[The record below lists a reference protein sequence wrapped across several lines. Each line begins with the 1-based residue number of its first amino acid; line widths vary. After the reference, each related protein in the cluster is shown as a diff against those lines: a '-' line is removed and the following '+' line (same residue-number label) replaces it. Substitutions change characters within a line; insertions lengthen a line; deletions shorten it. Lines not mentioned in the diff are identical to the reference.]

1 MRPTSREQDTQLAHT
16 LPAHMPFHIH
26 GAHGPFDIIGDVHG
40 CGDELE
46 ALLLKLGYVVVRL
59 NPGAGLSGGP
69 VYGHPQGR
77 KVVFLGDLVDRG
89 PKIPHVLRIASNMCA
104 SGNAYSV
111 IGNHDDKLLRLL
123 NGRNVQIKHGLED
136 TVAQIEA
143 LPDED
148 REPFK
153 RELARFLS
161 SLNNHLILDDGNLV
175 VAHAGIRED
184 LQGKS
189 SDRTRSFALYGDT
202 TGEKDEYGL
211 PVRLDWAAHYRGKAL
226 VVYGHTPV
234 PEPDWAPNAVNVD
247 TGCVFGGALTALRYP
262 EREVVSVPAGQI
274 YCESAR
280 PFAPAELRKARL
292 SPSP

>member
-1 MRPTSREQDTQLAHT
+1 MSRASRKQARYRTDGIK
-16 LPAHMPFHIH
+16 AHMPFHLH
-26 GAHGPFDIIGDVHG
+26 GEHGPFDIIGDVHG

-46 ALLLKLGYVVVRL
+46 DLLLKLGYVVTQCH
-59 NPGAGLSGGP
+59 PGEGLHAGP
-69 VYGHPQGR
+69 VYRHPMGR
-77 KVVFLGDLVDRG
+77 KAVFLGDLVDRG
-89 PKIPHVLRIASNMCA
+89 PAIPHVLRIVYSMCA
-104 SGNAYSV
+104 AGNAYSV

-123 NGRNVQIKHGLED
+123 NGRNVQIKHGLEE

-143 LPDED
+143 LPADD
-148 REPFK
+148 RENFK

-161 SLNNHLILDDGNLV
+161 GLNNHLILDDGNLV

-211 PVRLDWAAHYRGKAL
+211 PVRRDWAAQYRGKAL

-234 PEPDWAPNAVNVD
+234 PAPEWAPNAVNVD
-247 TGCVFGGALTALRYP
+247 TGCVFGGALSALRYP
-262 EREVVSVPAGQI
+262 ERELVSVPARHI

-280 PFAPAELRKARL
+280 PFEPAELRKARL
-292 SPSP
+292 PASP